1 MKPIHAVMAV
11 AAVLCMGSSAQ
22 AAEVIDAAIRQAY
35 EEGYRAGY
43 IDGIA
48 GRPSS
53 SAAPAQALPGTEFP
67 ASAAPD
73 QAFRGTEFPTG
84 AAPAGK
90 PPASTEEWWEFT
102 PQRGTD
108 PNQPAAPGRPPA
120 GINTGGFE

>member
-11 AAVLCMGSSAQ
+11 AAVLCMGSPAQ

-43 IDGIA
+43 ADGSA
-48 GRPSS
+48 GRPLSTD
-53 SAAPAQALPGTEFP
+53 ARERTLPSTEFP
-67 ASAAPD
+67 V
-73 QAFRGTEFPTG
+73 G
-84 AAPAGK
+84 ATAAGK
-90 PPASTEEWWEFT
+90 PPALDQWWEFT

-108 PNQPAAPGRPPA
+108 PGQATAPGGAPA

>member
-11 AAVLCMGSSAQ
+11 AAVLCMGSPAQ

-35 EEGYRAGY
+35 EDGYRAGY
-43 IDGIA
+43 VDGLA
-48 GRPSS
+48 GRGPSA
-53 SAAPAQALPGTEFP
+53 AAPAQT
-67 ASAAPD
+67 
-73 QAFRGTEFPTG
+73 FRGTEFPTG
-84 AAPAGK
+84 AAPAGR
-90 PPASTEEWWEFT
+90 PPAAEEWWEFA